1 MKHLRLIILFF
12 TDNHTASPTP
22 CPHEGPWPYLFA
34 IQYFVLLK
42 LILLT
47 LLYALFSATAS
58 KLETETDAIWK
69 YQRYI
74 LVVDFAN
81 RLPLPSPLSIFC
93 FAYYILKWFFGSIS
107 CYYCFKFFKYVRS
120 GTQVDGGAFDS
131 DSKYQMKLSE
141 EDYNFW
147 RHLARQYA
155 ARQEKMAE
163 EKDIIKKQWDGIQS
177 MAEEIEYEKKLMKKI
192 NGKISEI
199 ERMMNLSHVY
209 LENIKHISSLK
220 FGNIEFEGGPSKLSR
235 SLHILSRQSPYPGTR
250 VQRIPVPDKYVPWE
264 VMWVD
269 YDPVAYTKQKSDF
282 SSALYPY
289 VDEDIL
295 LLQELNIEE
304 VTSKLPVF
312 KWNTS
317 STNPAGITIDRSSWI
332 LDEEGSSIIYV
343 LDNGIPRNPFGRTGL
358 KGRGSLPRWG
368 PNHYVVLII
377 TRWRSTKIIS
387 GGRVFEFIVEKNLP
401 RWNQISLP
409 MVSSNF

>member
-1 MKHLRLIILFF
+1 M
-12 TDNHTASPTP
+12 
-22 CPHEGPWPYLFA
+22 
-34 IQYFVLLK
+34 K

-47 LLYALFSATAS
+47 LLYALFSARAS
-58 KLETETDAIWK
+58 KIQAETDAIWK
-69 YQRYI
+69 YQRYN
-74 LVVDFAN
+74 LVIDFAN

-93 FAYYILKWFFGSIS
+93 FAYYILKWFFGFIS
-107 CYYCFKFFKYVRS
+107 CYYCFKFIRRIKS
-120 GTQVDGGAFDS
+120 GAQVDGGVFDD
-131 DSKYQMKLSE
+131 DSRYQMRLSE

-155 ARQEKMAE
+155 ARQDKIAE
-163 EKDIIKKQWDGIQS
+163 EKDITKKQWDGIQA
-177 MAEEIEYEKKLMKKI
+177 MAEEIEYEKKLMKKMH
-192 NGKISEI
+192 GKMSEL

-220 FGNIEFEGGPSKLSR
+220 FGNSEFEGGLSKHST

-269 YDPVAYTKQKSDF
+269 YDPVAYTKQKCDF
-282 SSALYPY
+282 STSLQSH

-304 VTSKLPVF
+304 LTSKLPVF

-317 STNPAGITIDRSSWI
+317 SMNPAGITIDRSSWI
-332 LDEEGSSIIYV
+332 LNEDGTNMIYV
-343 LDNGIPRNPFGRTGL
+343 LDRALPRNPFGRTGL

-387 GGRVFEFIVEKNLP
+387 GGKVFEFVVEKNLP

-409 MVSSNF
+409 VVSKILSSFY